1 MSRPRSRRQQYSD
14 ETREALLT
22 AAKAQFLERG
32 YARTAL
38 ADVAADAQVTR
49 GAVYHHFKDKQDLFA
64 AVLDRTETE
73 GMDAVRDAYLA
84 HEDTVT
90 GAFAAISA
98 YLDHGLDPEYAEI
111 VLRQGPIALGW
122 EQWTQTQS
130 RYAAGL
136 IEQII
141 TSLVSSGRIV
151 SLPIETTSA
160 ITFNALAGCATA
172 IAGTDPADRERVRR
186 ECGEVMVHLLSGLLV

>member
-1 MSRPRSRRQQYSD
+1 MSLPRSRRQQYSE

-22 AAKAQFLERG
+22 TAKAQFIERG
-32 YARTAL
+32 YGKTAL
-38 ADVAADAQVTR
+38 ADVASAAQVTR

-64 AVLDRTETE
+64 AVMDRTEAE
-73 GMDAVRDAYLA
+73 GMGTVRDAYLA
-84 HEDTVT
+84 HEDPVT

-111 VLRQGPIALGW
+111 ALRQGPIALGW
-122 EQWTQTQS
+122 EAWTACQTE
-130 RYAAGL
+130 YAAGL
-136 IEQII
+136 IQQII

-151 SLPIETTSA
+151 ALPIETTA
-160 ITFNALAGCATA
+160 TITFNALAGCATA
-172 IAGTDPADRERVRR
+172 IAGTPAEDRERVRE

>member
-1 MSRPRSRRQQYSD
+1 MSLPRSRRQQYSD

-22 AAKAQFLERG
+22 TARAQFIERG
-32 YARTAL
+32 YAKTAL
-38 ADVAADAQVTR
+38 ADVAAAAQVTR

-64 AVLDRTETE
+64 AVLDRTESE
-73 GMDAVRDAYLA
+73 GMAAVRDAYLA

-98 YLDHGLDPEYAEI
+98 YLDHGLDPAYAEI

-122 EQWTQTQS
+122 EAWMSCQTE
-130 RYAAGL
+130 YAAGL
-136 IEQII
+136 IQQII
-141 TSLVSSGRIV
+141 TSLVSSGRV
-151 SLPIETTSA
+151 VALPIETTSS

-172 IAGTDPADRERVRR
+172 IAGTAPTDRQRVRE